1 MSAKHGERVFLV
13 ILLLL
18 IICFPSSC
26 FGSLESSLLGLKT
39 KLTGVILP
47 VISVIGLG
55 FAAMSLFT
63 GNPQAKQHIVYA
75 IAGCIFGFGAQAIV
89 DFIGQT
95 VR

>member
-1 MSAKHGERVFLV
+1 MNRKNVGTLCLFL
-13 ILLLL
+13 ILATFML
-18 IICFPSSC
+18 FPDSC
-26 FGSLESSLLGLKT
+26 FASFESSLMGLKS

-47 VISVIGLG
+47 LVSVIGLG
-55 FAAMSLFT
+55 IAAMSFFT

-89 DFIGQT
+89 DFIAQT

>member
-1 MSAKHGERVFLV
+1 MTRKNTETVCLF
-13 ILLLL
+13 LL
-18 IICFPSSC
+18 IALVMLFPDSC
-26 FGSLESSLLGLKT
+26 FASFESSLIGLKT

-47 VISVIGLG
+47 LISVIGLG
-55 FAAMSLFT
+55 FAAMSFFT
-63 GNPQAKQHIVYA
+63 GNPQAKQHIIYA